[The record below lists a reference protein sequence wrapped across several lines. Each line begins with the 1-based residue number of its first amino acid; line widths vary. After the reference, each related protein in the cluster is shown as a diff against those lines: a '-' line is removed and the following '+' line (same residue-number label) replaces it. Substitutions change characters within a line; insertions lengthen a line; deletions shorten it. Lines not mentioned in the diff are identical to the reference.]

1 MSSVCGQ
8 EMALTSHRRAPA
20 LPPHMLDAGAM
31 AMQSEEKVPGMLP
44 LGGGGEF
51 SRWARALRSLSSR
64 GRLSNETWVRGGGS
78 RQIASHFTP
87 KQGVR
92 RLLGSLLPRHRYH
105 NEVTKTKRKKTK
117 FPHHHA
123 RKFFHCAKL
132 RQPPTPA
139 EQHKIISN
147 PLLPRVDFPKAMLP
161 DADASGMDCHPSFY
175 EASTPKKTILPTC
188 QSPGFQHQ
196 LRQRPAL
203 FQKSLTSSS
212 IAGALVAFGM
222 VSVQQRSSS
231 RRWFAREVRCKNLK
245 AENISRLALKQAKF
259 SARLWFSI

>member
-1 MSSVCGQ
+1 VVEENSHDGLEPCGACRL
-8 EMALTSHRRAPA
+8 E
-20 LPPHMLDAGAM
+20 AGCRTRPG
-31 AMQSEEKVPGMLP
+31 SEEVVPVRLHHTSLQSSACGGFLDRFS
-44 LGGGGEF
+44 LGIDITT
-51 SRWARALRSLSSR
+51 RS
-64 GRLSNETWVRGGGS
+64 
-78 RQIASHFTP
+78 P
-87 KQGVR
+87 K
-92 RLLGSLLPRHRYH
+92 P
-105 NEVTKTKRKKTK
+105 TK

-188 QSPGFQHQ
+188 QSAGFQHQ